1 MKKEDKKEK
10 AIEWLENAFYNCDNI
25 MKANIPQLA
34 ELVKSQIENAIKYL
48 NDEEVEDDIE

>member
-10 AIEWLENAFYNCDNI
+10 AIEWLENASYNCDNI